1 MESKRN
7 GLSAIKDEWKELTNS
22 FSELEVII
30 FLFLIIFETKGK
42 ISGSQGN
49 QMGKMTIK
57 ILSVRD
63 ITNSDLVKYFP
74 NTNLKTIIILNLG
87 SVTTTSFIIFFYLYK
102 EKVLDL

>member
-1 MESKRN
+1 MESKRS

-49 QMGKMTIK
+49 QMGKMAIK
-57 ILSVRD
+57 I
-63 ITNSDLVKYFP
+63 
-74 NTNLKTIIILNLG
+74 
-87 SVTTTSFIIFFYLYK
+87 
-102 EKVLDL
+102 